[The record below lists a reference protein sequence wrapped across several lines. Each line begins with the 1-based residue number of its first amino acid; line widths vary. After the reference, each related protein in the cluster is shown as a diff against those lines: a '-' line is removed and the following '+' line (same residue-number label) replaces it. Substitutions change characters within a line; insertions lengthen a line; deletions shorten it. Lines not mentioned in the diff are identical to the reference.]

1 MTVIKPFKKDKVLI
15 VGLGSIGEK
24 YKYAA
29 KKYYNYKNIFIY
41 SKHKKKTNLR
51 SLKKVDNLNYI
62 ILSNPSTERMNFF
75 RSFIKKRAT
84 YIFEK
89 PMASNALS
97 ERDNNEFLK

>member
-1 MTVIKPFKKDKVLI
+1 MTIIKPFKKDKVLI

-29 KKYYNYKNIFIY
+29 KNTLIIKTYLFIQNT
-41 SKHKKKTNLR
+41 KKTNLR

-75 RSFIKKRAT
+75 RSFIKKRQH
-84 YIFEK
+84 IF
-89 PMASNALS
+89 
-97 ERDNNEFLK
+97 